1 MLNNSI
7 QDMRSAF
14 RNLDMVLL
22 FIALIIII
30 FIWLVIFTGEQTI
43 SNLLPLST
51 IIVGFS
57 FVFGNSA
64 KNIFESMIFIFSTH
78 PYDVGDLVCINDTWM
93 YVTAFG
99 MISTEFI
106 TVWNQVT
113 ITPNAVLAQSTIF
126 NARRSAS
133 QYDIVNVGFDTP
145 VSKLDEFREKLTE
158 FCAQNDKDW
167 GGGLFLLYDSVRN
180 MNCISLI
187 IAVEH
192 KGNWQDWGTRWTR
205 RTRFMRRIKEA
216 AEELGL
222 SYEPPLQ
229 PIAFVPHDS
238 AMFGRQPHSAP
249 HPASK
254 HTAAMQPQNGLLSA
268 SQIPPATLYYD
279 A

>member
-1 MLNNSI
+1 MGSEMCI
-7 QDMRSAF
+7 RDS
-14 RNLDMVLL
+14 D
-22 FIALIIII
+22 
-30 FIWLVIFTGEQTI
+30 QTV
-43 SNLLPLST
+43 SNLVPLST
-51 IIVGFS
+51 IVVGFS
-57 FVFGNSA
+57 FVFGNTA

-78 PYDVGDLVCINDTWM
+78 PYDVGDLVCVDDTWM
-93 YVTAFG
+93 FVVEFG
-99 MISTEFI
+99 MISTVFR
-106 TVWNQVT
+106 TVFNEIVV
-113 ITPNAVLAQSTIF
+113 IPNATLASEKSIF
-126 NARRSAS
+126 NSRRSGPQWETMTVMTS
-133 QYDIVNVGFDTP
+133 FQTP
-145 VSKLDEFREKLTE
+145 LHKIDAFRAKLQEFVKENDRE
-158 FCAQNDKDW
+158 W
-167 GGGLFLLYDSVRN
+167 GGGLELLYDSIRN
-180 MNCISLI
+180 MNCLSLV